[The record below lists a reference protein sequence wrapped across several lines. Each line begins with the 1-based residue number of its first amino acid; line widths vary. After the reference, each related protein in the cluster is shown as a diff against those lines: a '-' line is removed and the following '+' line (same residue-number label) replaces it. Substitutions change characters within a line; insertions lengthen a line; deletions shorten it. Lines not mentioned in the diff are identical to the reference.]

1 MTLLVAPVAGGSIG
15 GMTVDS
21 TPATAATV
29 AIETVFRL
37 EFPRLV
43 AGLARRVDDVG
54 LAEDLAQE
62 ALADALVQWPRDG
75 VPRNPGAW
83 LMAVAK
89 RRAVDRFRR
98 DRTLAAK
105 YEQLAPLIATRAQLD
120 AERATTT
127 SKTTA
132 YG

>member
-1 MTLLVAPVAGGSIG
+1 
-15 GMTVDS
+15 MTVDS
-21 TPATAATV
+21 TPAAAATV

-105 YEQLAPLIATRAQLD
+105 YEQLAPLDPRRERARR
-120 AERATTT
+120 ARATTT
-127 SKTTA
+127 STTTA
-132 YG
+132 CG

>member
-1 MTLLVAPVAGGSIG
+1 
-15 GMTVDS
+15 MTVDS
-21 TPATAATV
+21 TPAAAATV

-105 YEQLAPLIATRAQLD
+105 YEQLAPLIRD
-120 AERATTT
+120 AASSRVRATTT